1 MLRLA
6 MRSWIRPD
14 KFQPDL
20 NQIHEYFFKFLA
32 DFLSI
37 GSRSVDPSIF
47 EVPDEGRQNVA
58 NLTDTDQNS
67 GS

>member
-20 NQIHEYFFKFLA
+20 NQSHEQFLA

-37 GSRSVDPSIF
+37 GSRSVDPYIF